1 MDDGDSDDGLEEG
14 VGESSWPAAARAVSS
29 SAAGLVS
36 SSSGGVGG
44 ANNGPL
50 SQDVRKGIYHRL
62 RAIGN
67 EEALSDP
74 FFEQLLDE
82 HYERLPARYVCLRHP
97 LSLPRRAS
105 YARSPSLK
113 TLLSVS
119 CPCAGAATPSTCR
132 WRGRRT
138 CCCTG
143 GSSPSAPTP
152 TSAQSSTHASYA

>member
-1 MDDGDSDDGLEEG
+1 MDDGGDGDDGLEEG

-44 ANNGPL
+44 ASNGPL

-82 HYERLPARYVCLRHP
+82 HYERLPARSVCQ
-97 LSLPRRAS
+97 
-105 YARSPSLK
+105 
-113 TLLSVS
+113 
-119 CPCAGAATPSTCR
+119 
-132 WRGRRT
+132 
-138 CCCTG
+138 
-143 GSSPSAPTP
+143 PT
-152 TSAQSSTHASYA
+152 THAARVTLDRPL